1 MAACESARMQPFLFV
16 FTWLCARP
24 SWLRLEGYFSAR
36 FGLGGGLLV
45 KTKTRRQVETA
56 KMRAENFVRNVQ
68 GDDERAA
75 EIADET
81 VEEYADRKGI
91 EMVENPNRR
100 RITMP
105 KNRPAVRLLEAE
117 IEKKDAYIEE
127 LEGKLASVKE
137 TLFDAVEIVQDDDEV
152 EDETAEQSDEE
163 ENDEKESGDESDDE
177 EEEEE
182 EEKPTR
188 KARR

>member
-1 MAACESARMQPFLFV
+1 
-16 FTWLCARP
+16 
-24 SWLRLEGYFSAR
+24 
-36 FGLGGGLLV
+36 
-45 KTKTRRQVETA
+45 
-56 KMRAENFVRNVQ
+56 VQ